1 MMLGLPQRVVALVS
15 VNDLIETEEHCAKN
29 AIELAE
35 KIVKSGLWTVP
46 IAVETSMMAVMDGHH
61 RLNAAKYL
69 GLTKVPCVVMTY
81 ESGGV
86 SLKSWRPDIACS
98 VADIRDLVA
107 SSQKYPLKTTRHVFD
122 PSIDEV
128 KIPLKL
134 LY

>member
-1 MMLGLPQRVVALVS
+1 
-15 VNDLIETEEHCAKN
+15 
-29 AIELAE
+29 
-35 KIVKSGLWTVP
+35 
-46 IAVETSMMAVMDGHH
+46 MAVMDGHH

-69 GLTKVPCVVMTY
+69 RLTKVPCDIMTY

-86 SLKSWRPDIACS
+86 SLKSWRPDLACS

-107 SSQKYPLKTTRHVFD
+107 SSQKYPLKTTRHIFD